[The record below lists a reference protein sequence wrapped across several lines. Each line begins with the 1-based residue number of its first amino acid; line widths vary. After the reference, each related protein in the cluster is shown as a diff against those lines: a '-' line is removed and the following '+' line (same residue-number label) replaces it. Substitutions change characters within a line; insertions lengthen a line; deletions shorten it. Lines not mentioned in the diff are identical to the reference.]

1 MKKLNNHFSQFVIL
15 GVVAGA
21 GLSVAP
27 AQAQT
32 VIPPFTPTDGAQ
44 KVLDSCPRTL
54 TFRQKCDPNAQVVM
68 PASSADTA
76 GLRGSFNFTPLEAP
90 GGVKIQGTG
99 FVDPDGDPLTNLDFL
114 PPEGQGIG
122 QIITI
127 NAGVGSDFQAY
138 QGWKGEVK
146 DLRLTG
152 TNGVYFPGF
161 PNADNARIRDFI
173 RVNQDSP
180 DGDGKVDGVQTGG
193 FALDAVF
200 AGFPQYQ
207 PAGPFNTRVT
217 ISAQLQAYKLD
228 TSGKRIEEQIP
239 ITTIPKAVN
248 VFANA
253 ATGTF
258 AATFPGTP
266 NQVRALFDDPSDPP
280 VIASYDVSINVT
292 PDSRII
298 RQDDVIPEPTTILSS
313 LLLLGGGAFKL
324 NRRKRA

>member
-138 QGWKGEVK
+138 QGWKGVIK

-152 TNGVYFPGF
+152 TNGVPFPG
-161 PNADNARIRDFI
+161 PNNPRITDFI
-173 RVNQDSP
+173 RVNQPDP
-180 DGDGKVDGVQTGG
+180 DGSGVVDGVRTGG

-200 AGFPQYQ
+200 AGFPEYQ

-217 ISAQLQAYKLD
+217 ISSQLQAYKLD
-228 TSGKRIEEQIP
+228 TNGKRIEEQIP
-239 ITTIPKAVN
+239 ITTIPPGVK

-258 AATFPGTP
+258 AATFPGDPAT
-266 NQVRALFDDPSDPP
+266 VRALFDNPNDPP
-280 VIASYDVSINVT
+280 VTASYDVSINVT
-292 PDSRII
+292 PDSRFIPASE
-298 RQDDVIPEPTTILSS
+298 IPEPTTIISS

>member
-44 KVLDSCPRTL
+44 QVLDNCPVTL
-54 TFRQKCDPNAQVVM
+54 TFGQKCDPNAQVVDE
-68 PASSADTA
+68 ASSADTA

-90 GGVKIQGTG
+90 GGVKIEGTG

-114 PPEGQGIG
+114 PPEGQGVG

-127 NAGVGSDFQAY
+127 NAGIGSDFQAY
-138 QGWKGEVK
+138 QGWKGVIK

-152 TNGVYFPGF
+152 TNGVPF

-173 RVNQDSP
+173 RVNQPDP
-180 DGDGKVDGVQTGG
+180 DGSGVVDGDQTGG
-193 FALDAVF
+193 FAIDAVLI
-200 AGFPQYQ
+200 GFPQYQ
-207 PAGPFNTRVT
+207 PAGSFNTRVT
-217 ISAQLQAYKLD
+217 IATTLQAYKLD
-228 TSGKRIEEQIP
+228 TSGNRIEEQIP
-239 ITTIPKAVN
+239 IPTIPEGLR

-258 AATFPGTP
+258 AATFPGDPAT
-266 NQVRALFDDPSDPP
+266 VRELFDDPSDPP
-280 VIASYDVSINVT
+280 VTASYDVSINVT
-292 PDSRII
+292 PDSRVIL
-298 RQDDVIPEPTTILSS
+298 QSEIPEPTTILSS

-324 NRRKRA
+324 NRRKRP